1 MSLMVWRK
9 ICSLISTTIY
19 SMLSTCWRMPGM
31 YYSSCR
37 TAVEPGQLTLFSDG
51 AVHVCRCAIDFLE
64 CEFSQRNPQ
73 VKAVTSKG
81 SELDTIA
88 FRSED
93 PSGRK
98 VCIHP
103 LSLLTPAANTF
114 NQCRLP
120 CLRSCVA
127 IAPEAKLSS
136 NLFKKCFIP
145 QQMFR
150 WKNIM
155 SNLSTAMF
163 THLRRS
169 SDKSSACLPHCHY
182 PPTCINGHRRTVR

>member
-1 MSLMVWRK
+1 
-9 ICSLISTTIY
+9 
-19 SMLSTCWRMPGM
+19 M

-37 TAVEPGQLTLFSDG
+37 TAVELGQLTLFSDG

-136 NLFKKCFIP
+136 NLFKK
-145 QQMFR
+145 MFYSTTNVSLKEHYEQPFHR
-150 WKNIM
+150 DVY
-155 SNLSTAMF
+155 SFAQVFRQELSLLATLSLSTHVHKWAPED
-163 THLRRS
+163 R
-169 SDKSSACLPHCHY
+169 
-182 PPTCINGHRRTVR
+182 